1 MSMYQPTL
9 RSFLTPCI
17 GSTEQKSQGIQ
28 YLLRE
33 ESYIRS
39 LIREAVKSG
48 NTETFSEEV
57 VIRSIDTSDHSP
69 QDDEVFVARFDTH
82 ASWGLRLDM
91 DISEDSEGV
100 KNTQTLWLEFVRDA
114 K

>member
-1 MSMYQPTL
+1 MYQPTL

-17 GSTEQKSQGIQ
+17 GSTEQKNDPIR
-28 YLLRE
+28 YLMRE

-57 VIRSIDTSDHSP
+57 TIRSIDTRDNTPH
-69 QDDEVFVARFDTH
+69 DEEIYVARFTTH

-91 DISEDSEGV
+91 DIAEIDDEGH
-100 KNTQTLWLEFVRDA
+100 KETQTLWLEFVRDA